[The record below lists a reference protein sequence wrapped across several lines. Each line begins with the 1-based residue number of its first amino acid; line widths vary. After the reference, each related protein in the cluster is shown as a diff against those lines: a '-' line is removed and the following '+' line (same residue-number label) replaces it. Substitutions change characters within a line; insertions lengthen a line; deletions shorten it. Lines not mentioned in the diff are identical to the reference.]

1 MRACGCES
9 IACQGVAGCAAARS
23 GMTGLGR
30 AWAVNSRL
38 RFRERAHPDA
48 ISITTGL
55 WRVEPGQGTS
65 RRGQPWQAT
74 GRQRRQASSVR
85 GLVEGVDVPNS
96 RQNKPTFRCPSAL
109 QGLCASKL
117 LCYDAAA
124 RNFIRV
130 AFLFFW
136 KRFTPTP
143 TMGVLKNASPVEAF
157 FYLLNQ

>member
-1 MRACGCES
+1 MREHRGPGPARRGMVCLGS
-9 IACQGVAGCAAARS
+9 LCQGV
-23 GMTGLGR
+23 

-48 ISITTGL
+48 ISVNES
-55 WRVEPGQGTS
+55 RHCKA
-65 RRGQPWQAT
+65 RRGELRQGKARQAM

-96 RQNKPTFRCPSAL
+96 RQNKPAFRCPSAL
-109 QGLCASKL
+109 QGLCASRL

-157 FYLLNQ
+157 FYLLSQ